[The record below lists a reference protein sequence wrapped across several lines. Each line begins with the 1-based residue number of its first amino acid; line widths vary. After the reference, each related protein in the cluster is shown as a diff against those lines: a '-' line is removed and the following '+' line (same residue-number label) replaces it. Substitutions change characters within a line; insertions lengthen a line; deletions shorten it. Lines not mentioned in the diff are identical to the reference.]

1 MRKTTS
7 ESVSVA
13 DRPAT
18 SSSEHPRHT
27 LCFHPEAKQAL
38 HRLPFVGWHHGEIK
52 FWDVP
57 STGGYV
63 GGNLTGDALARIF
76 LETLRQQPDAAT
88 PGAWLGW
95 VALGWMHHV
104 FDMVGVKPD
113 LDPESRLN
121 TLRGQVVGFTSV
133 LSDVL
138 REALRNPNTSLAP
151 VDEQECLQQANE
163 GLETRTAKPTI
174 IRMAGARSGRRQS
187 RRSKPAGD

>member
-7 ESVSVA
+7 DSVSVA
-13 DRPAT
+13 DRPAS
-18 SSSEHPRHT
+18 SSSEHPRNI
-27 LCFHPEAKQAL
+27 LRFHPEAEQAL

-76 LETLRQQPDAAT
+76 LDTLRQQSDAAT

-95 VALGWMHHV
+95 VAMGWMHHV

-113 LDPESRLN
+113 LDPESRFN

-133 LSDVL
+133 LSEAL
-138 REALRNPNTSLAP
+138 REALRNSDLSLP
-151 VDEQECLQQANE
+151 PLDEEECLRQANE
-163 GLETRTAKPTI
+163 GLETRTAKPAI
-174 IRMAGARSGRRQS
+174 IRVAGARSGRRQS
-187 RRSKPAGD
+187 RRSKPAND

>member
-1 MRKTTS
+1 MIASPPTPSAASPT
-7 ESVSVA
+7 
-13 DRPAT
+13 RP
-18 SSSEHPRHT
+18 PLR
-27 LCFHPEAKQAL
+27 FHDEVQEPL
-38 HRLPFVGWHHGEIK
+38 HRLPFIGRQHGEVK

-57 STGGYV
+57 ATGGYV
-63 GGNLTGDALARIF
+63 GGNLTGDALARLF

-163 GLETRTAKPTI
+163 GLETRTAKPAI

>member
-1 MRKTTS
+1 MVTS
-7 ESVSVA
+7 ASAPSA
-13 DRPAT
+13 ASSARPQL
-18 SSSEHPRHT
+18 R
-27 LCFHPEAKQAL
+27 FHHEAQEPL
-38 HRLPFVGWHHGEIK
+38 HRLPFIGRQHGEIR

-57 STGGYV
+57 TTGGYV

-95 VALGWMHHV
+95 ITMGWMHHV
-104 FDMVGVKPD
+104 FDMVGIKPD

-138 REALRNPNTSLAP
+138 RDALRNADTSLP
-151 VDEQECLQQANE
+151 PLNEEECLRQANE
-163 GLETRTAKPTI
+163 GLETRTAKPAI

-187 RRSKPAGD
+187 RRSKPAND

>member
-18 SSSEHPRHT
+18 SSSEHPRNT

-76 LETLRQQPDAAT
+76 LGTLRQQPDAAT

-95 VALGWMHHV
+95 VAMGWMHHV

-163 GLETRTAKPTI
+163 GLETRTAKPAI
-174 IRMAGARSGRRQS
+174 IRMARARSGRRQS

>member
-95 VALGWMHHV
+95 VAMGWMQHV

-163 GLETRTAKPTI
+163 GLETRTAKPAI

>member
-7 ESVSVA
+7 DLVSA
-13 DRPAT
+13 AERPT
-18 SSSEHPRHT
+18 SPSPEPPRNA
-27 LCFHPEAKQAL
+27 LRFHPEAEEAL

-76 LETLRQQPDAAT
+76 LETLRKQPDAAT

-95 VALGWMHHV
+95 IAMGWMHHV
-104 FDMVGVKPD
+104 FDMLGIKPD
-113 LDPESRLN
+113 LDPESRLS

-138 REALRNPNTSLAP
+138 RGALRNADTSLPAL
-151 VDEQECLQQANE
+151 DEEECLRQANE
-163 GLETRTAKPTI
+163 GLETRTAKAAI
-174 IRMAGARSGRRQS
+174 IRVAGARSGRRRS
-187 RRSKPAGD
+187 RRSKPAND

>member
-7 ESVSVA
+7 DSVSVA
-13 DRPAT
+13 DSTASPPP
-18 SSSEHPRHT
+18 EHPRDA
-27 LCFHPEAKQAL
+27 LRFHPEAEEAL

-76 LETLRQQPDAAT
+76 LETLRQQSDAAT

-95 VALGWMHHV
+95 IVMGWMHHV
-104 FDMVGVKPD
+104 FDMVGIKPD
-113 LDPESRLN
+113 LDPESPIN
-121 TLRGQVVGFTSV
+121 SLRGQVVGFSAV

-138 REALRNPNTSLAP
+138 REALKNSNLSLP
-151 VDEQECLQQANE
+151 PLDEEECLKQANE
-163 GLETRTAKPTI
+163 GLETRTAKPAI
-174 IRMAGARSGRRQS
+174 IRVAGARSGRRQS
-187 RRSKPAGD
+187 RGSKPSND

>member
-7 ESVSVA
+7 DPVSVA
-13 DRPAT
+13 DRPDP
-18 SSSEHPRHT
+18 SSPKHPPST
-27 LCFHPEAKQAL
+27 LRFHPEAEQAL

-76 LETLRQQPDAAT
+76 LDTLRQQSAAAT

-95 VALGWMHHV
+95 IAMGWMHHV
-104 FDMVGVKPD
+104 FDMLGIKPD
-113 LDPESRLN
+113 LDPESRFN

-138 REALRNPNTSLAP
+138 REALRSPNLALP
-151 VDEQECLQQANE
+151 PLDQEECLRRAND
-163 GLETRTAKPTI
+163 GLDTRAAKPAI
-174 IRMAGARSGRRQS
+174 IRMTGARSGRRQS
-187 RRSKPAGD
+187 RKSKPANN

>member
-7 ESVSVA
+7 ESVPVA

-76 LETLRQQPDAAT
+76 LGTLRQQPDAAT

-95 VALGWMHHV
+95 VAMGWMHHV

-138 REALRNPNTSLAP
+138 MEALKNPNTSLP
-151 VDEQECLQQANE
+151 PLDEEECLQQANE
-163 GLETRTAKPTI
+163 GLETRTAKPAI
-174 IRMAGARSGRRQS
+174 IRMARARSGRRQS

>member
-7 ESVSVA
+7 DPVSVA
-13 DRPAT
+13 DRPAP
-18 SSSEHPRHT
+18 SSPEHPRST
-27 LCFHPEAKQAL
+27 LRFHPEAEQAL

-76 LETLRQQPDAAT
+76 LETLRQQSAAAT

-95 VALGWMHHV
+95 IAMGWMHHV
-104 FDMVGVKPD
+104 FDMVGVEPD

-138 REALRNPNTSLAP
+138 REALRNSSLSLP
-151 VDEQECLQQANE
+151 PLDEEECLRQANE
-163 GLETRTAKPTI
+163 GLETRTAKSAI
-174 IRMAGARSGRRQS
+174 IRVAGARSGRRQS
-187 RRSKPAGD
+187 RRSKSAND